1 MKTATWTVIKS
12 VALATCLVIAV
23 IGGYSLV
30 SKLPGIINDFSVHSS
45 TETVK
50 PTRDVLV
57 TIPKG
62 ASLSQVAS
70 ILYQEE
76 VISNQLLFKLVA
88 WLRGEQRNVKAGDY
102 GLKTGMDPGDV
113 MDLLISGKTLVLNF
127 TVPEGYNIYQV
138 ADLFQQTGVMSRE
151 SFLNL
156 AQDKSFI
163 KELGVDGLSLE
174 GYLFPDTYSYRP
186 SEKGD
191 GKAIVR
197 RMVQR
202 FKDVYDKQV
211 GTIAETN
218 GWTTL
223 QVVTLASLIE
233 KEAKESEHTMVSAVF
248 HNRLK
253 NNMKL
258 QSDPTV
264 IYGLKPMGAKI
275 TRADL
280 DRKQPYNTY
289 QYLGLPPGPI
299 ANPGKASLI
308 ASVKPAEVDYLYFVS
323 KNDGSHQFSSTLQ
336 EHNRWVLMYQKQTR
350 N

>member
-12 VALATCLVIAV
+12 VALVACLVMVV

-30 SKLPGIINDFSVHSS
+30 SRLPGIINDYSGSS
-45 TETVK
+45 PTETVK
-50 PTRDVLV
+50 PTKDVLV
-57 TIPKG
+57 SIPKG
-62 ASLSQVAS
+62 ASLSQVTS
-70 ILYQEE
+70 ILYQEG
-76 VISNQLLFKLVA
+76 VISNRLLFKLVA
-88 WLRGEQRNVKAGDY
+88 WLRGEQRNIKAGDY

-127 TVPEGYNIYQV
+127 TIPEGFNIYQI

-156 AQDKSFI
+156 VQDKSFI
-163 KELGVDGLSLE
+163 KEMGVDGPTLE

-202 FKDVYDKQV
+202 FREIYDKQV
-211 GTIAETN
+211 GAIADTN

-233 KEAKESEHTMVSAVF
+233 KEAKESEHAMVSAVF
-248 HNRLK
+248 HNRLR
-253 NNMKL
+253 NNMRL

-280 DRKQPYNTY
+280 DRKHPFNTY
-289 QYLGLPPGPI
+289 QNFGLPPGPI
-299 ANPGKASLI
+299 ANPGRTSLM